1 MATRLIDQRGITLV
15 EILAAAGILSIGL
28 AALAA
33 AIPMSSYGI
42 QQGNQVSTA
51 TFLANQRL
59 EQVRNAQWGEHPDVD
74 NLGVSSN
81 ATSAPQAS
89 GVTTFADEVP
99 MAAPYAGYQR
109 RVRVFDCGSGPG
121 CAGIASN
128 EMRQVV
134 VTVTY
139 TPLSGVGVA
148 TTQQSAEVTML
159 IAKRR

>member
-1 MATRLIDQRGITLV
+1 MASRWRDQRGITLV

-33 AIPMSSYGI
+33 AIPLSSYGI

-59 EQVRNAQWGEHPDVD
+59 EQVRNAAWSEVPNTDT
-74 NLGVSSN
+74 LGVSGN
-81 ATSAPQAS
+81 ATSAPQSS
-89 GVTTFADEVP
+89 GVTTFPDEVP

-109 RVRVFDCGSGPG
+109 RVRIVDCGSGSG
-121 CAGIASN
+121 CAGITSN
-128 EMRQVV
+128 EMRRVE

-139 TPLSGVGVA
+139 TPLTGLGVS
-148 TTQQSAEVTML
+148 TTPQSAVVTML
-159 IAKRR
+159 VAKRR